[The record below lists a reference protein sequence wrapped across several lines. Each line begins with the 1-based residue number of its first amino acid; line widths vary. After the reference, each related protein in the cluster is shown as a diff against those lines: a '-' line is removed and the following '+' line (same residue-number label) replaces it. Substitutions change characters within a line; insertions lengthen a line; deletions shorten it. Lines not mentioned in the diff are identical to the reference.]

1 MVTRPQQPGSGVD
14 SHVPFTVVNS
24 FGECE
29 KERDMNEFR
38 NVRVRVKNGMYF
50 FSKKELPI
58 VPVSC
63 RNEDEKILYDT
74 EKVAT
79 QCAES
84 VLLFMEENE
93 ERKSP
98 NIRKS
103 SFYQQLVRGIDD
115 PVLNGNDQDVWTSFD
130 KPTEVKT
137 YFIVPS
143 QKPISF
149 GHKLNISYD
158 CTVIIGGCS
167 FIVIRR

>member
-1 MVTRPQQPGSGVD
+1 
-14 SHVPFTVVNS
+14 
-24 FGECE
+24 
-29 KERDMNEFR
+29 MNEFR

-50 FSKKELPI
+50 FSKKELP
-58 VPVSC
+58 VVQVSC
-63 RNEDEKILYDT
+63 RSEDEKILYDT

-130 KPTEVKT
+130 KPTEVKH
-137 YFIVPS
+137 
-143 QKPISF
+143 IS
-149 GHKLNISYD
+149 
-158 CTVIIGGCS
+158 
-167 FIVIRR
+167 

>member
-1 MVTRPQQPGSGVD
+1 
-14 SHVPFTVVNS
+14 
-24 FGECE
+24 
-29 KERDMNEFR
+29 MNEFR

-50 FSKKELPI
+50 FSKKES
-58 VPVSC
+58 PVATISY

-74 EKVAT
+74 QKVAT

-103 SFYQQLVRGIDD
+103 SFYQELVRGIDD

-130 KPTEVKT
+130 KPTEVE
-137 YFIVPS
+137 
-143 QKPISF
+143 PILDL
-149 GHKLNISYD
+149 KQLKY
-158 CTVIIGGCS
+158 
-167 FIVIRR
+167 

>member
-1 MVTRPQQPGSGVD
+1 MG
-14 SHVPFTVVNS
+14 NS
-24 FGECE
+24 FGECA

-50 FSKKELPI
+50 FSKKES
-58 VPVSC
+58 PVATISW

-74 EKVAT
+74 QKVAT

-103 SFYQQLVRGIDD
+103 SFYQELVRGIDD

-130 KPTEVKT
+130 KPTEVVAVSSSSEGEEEAKNEEVQ
-137 YFIVPS
+137 I
-143 QKPISF
+143 QNK
-149 GHKLNISYD
+149 
-158 CTVIIGGCS
+158 IIGPKRKKGQSAKRVRTDSGVFCS
-167 FIVIRR
+167 

>member
-1 MVTRPQQPGSGVD
+1 
-14 SHVPFTVVNS
+14 
-24 FGECE
+24 
-29 KERDMNEFR
+29 MNEFR

-50 FSKKELPI
+50 FSKKELP
-58 VPVSC
+58 VAQVSC
-63 RNEDEKILYDT
+63 RSEDEKILYDT

-103 SFYQQLVRGIDD
+103 SFYQQLVLGIDD

-130 KPTEVKT
+130 KPTEV
-137 YFIVPS
+137 
-143 QKPISF
+143 
-149 GHKLNISYD
+149 NIS
-158 CTVIIGGCS
+158 
-167 FIVIRR
+167 

>member
-1 MVTRPQQPGSGVD
+1 MG
-14 SHVPFTVVNS
+14 
-24 FGECE
+24 E

-50 FSKKELPI
+50 FSKKELP
-58 VPVSC
+58 VAQVSC
-63 RNEDEKILYDT
+63 RSEDEKILYDT

-103 SFYQQLVRGIDD
+103 SF
-115 PVLNGNDQDVWTSFD
+115 D
-130 KPTEVKT
+130 KPTEVVAVSSSSEGEEEAKNEEVQ
-137 YFIVPS
+137 I
-143 QKPISF
+143 QNK
-149 GHKLNISYD
+149 
-158 CTVIIGGCS
+158 IIGPKRKKGQS
-167 FIVIRR
+167 AKRV

>member
-1 MVTRPQQPGSGVD
+1 MIGHQASAQPGSGVD
-14 SHVPFTVVNS
+14 SHVVYRSEFKV
-24 FGECE
+24 GKCE

-50 FSKKELPI
+50 FSKKELH
-58 VPVSC
+58 PVSC
-63 RNEDEKILYDT
+63 KNNEDEKILCDT
-74 EKVAT
+74 QKVAT

-115 PVLNGNDQDVWTSFD
+115 PVLNGNDQDVWTSFE
-130 KPTEVKT
+130 KPTEVKKQ
-137 YFIVPS
+137 I
-143 QKPISF
+143 
-149 GHKLNISYD
+149 
-158 CTVIIGGCS
+158 
-167 FIVIRR
+167 